1 MNTWNILRK
10 PILITAAAVIL
21 SGGGWTSLAQADGE
35 FLEPFDPDYPTG
47 GAYEDMRALIV
58 GPGRPTDNTT
68 RCSADLE
75 AVQQFAVS
83 ADQAAVAVLQLVCDS
98 AAPGSETAACFPV
111 TAGNLA
117 LAILEFEA
125 AACALQDGAIDS
137 AEIEAGYENT
147 VKLIDLNTRLYE
159 TQLEVNLLN
168 CTAVVGFILPEADG
182 GLAEWVATFVQ
193 ERIDEYTPIIGDPGR
208 IVEAQDRLD
217 EGNVDFNL
225 GFYED
230 AYAGYCKA
238 YGSLV
243 AGKGRG

>member
-35 FLEPFDPDYPTG
+35 FLEPFAPDYPTG
-47 GAYEDMRALIV
+47 DSYVAARALIIG
-58 GPGRPTDNTT
+58 GPSDDTT
-68 RCSADLE
+68 RCSANLE
-75 AVQQFAVS
+75 AAQLFAVA
-83 ADQAAVAVLQLVCDS
+83 ADQAIVAGLQLGCDS
-98 AAPGSETAACFPV
+98 APPGSEVAACGPV
-111 TAGNLA
+111 AAATIA
-117 LAILEFEA
+117 LAVFEFEA